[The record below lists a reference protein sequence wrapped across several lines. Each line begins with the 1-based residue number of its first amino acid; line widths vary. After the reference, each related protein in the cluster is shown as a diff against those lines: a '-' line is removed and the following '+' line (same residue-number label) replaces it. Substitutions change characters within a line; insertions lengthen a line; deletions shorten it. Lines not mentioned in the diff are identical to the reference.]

1 MNPASLFKYSNKRI
15 QVFLVDDDGYPIG
28 VKADL
33 TIPDPNAPVPGV
45 EYHAYTVPGYVTA
58 TPSAREV
65 DTATDQAD
73 GTNYGDI
80 DMGISSYGAVEITL
94 SQRDEI
100 FFNMMRGVSSDTTTS
115 SAMYITTANNTSLT
129 PRLMGMIVTDQVR
142 DEKTGVLYF
151 EHTVWNKGTFTVTQE
166 AEGNQ
171 SGGVNPSPLT
181 ISFKPQPSERFVAT
195 GQLYSA
201 MDLAPEE
208 DRDTHSVIRS
218 SYKLSLTTYVKDG
231 AETTFTTYYK
241 PTVSG
246 ATVGGTNVYT
256 SEGTQAAL
264 TSLVTTTGI
273 GTMTAAGTSGHRAVT
288 LYATNFVEV

>member
-1 MNPASLFKYSNKRI
+1 MNPGASFKYSNKRI
-15 QVFLVDDDGYPIG
+15 QVFFVDDDGYPIG
-28 VKADL
+28 VEADL
-33 TIPDPNAPVPGV
+33 TIPDPNAPVVGT

-94 SQRDEI
+94 SMRDDI
-100 FFNMMRGVSSDTTTS
+100 FFNMIRGVSSDNTIS
-115 SAMYITTANNTSLT
+115 SGMYATTANNTSLT
-129 PRLMGMIVTDQVR
+129 PRLMGMIITDKVR
-142 DEKTGVLYF
+142 NERTGVTEY

-181 ISFKPQPSERFVAT
+181 VSFKPQPSERMAAW
-195 GQLYSA
+195 GLLYTDT
-201 MDLAPEE
+201 DLSPEE
-208 DRDTHSVIRS
+208 GRDTHTTLRS
-218 SYKLSLTTYVKDG
+218 PYQLSLTTFIKDG
-231 AETTFTTYYK
+231 VATTFTTYYK

-246 ATVGGTNVYT
+246 ATVGGVNVYT
-256 SEGTQAAL
+256 SEGTQEAL
-264 TSLVTTTGI
+264 TSLVTTTGV
-273 GTMTAAGTSGHRAVT
+273 GTMSAVGTSGHRAVL